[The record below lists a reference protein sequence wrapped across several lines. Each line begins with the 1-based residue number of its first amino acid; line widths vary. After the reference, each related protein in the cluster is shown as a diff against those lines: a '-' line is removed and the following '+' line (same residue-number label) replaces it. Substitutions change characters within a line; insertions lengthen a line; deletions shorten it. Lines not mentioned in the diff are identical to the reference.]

1 MSGKRI
7 KMILDI
13 HDACTKPLYS
23 VLEGITDIQ
32 LNWSP
37 AHDSR
42 SINQIMCH
50 LIRVDN
56 YFLKRLNQKI
66 TVNDPKNG
74 AAPEVLNALKNVHL
88 QIQTMLQNCSDDS
101 CLFEKSGFENAKEND
116 TINEHLLHSCQ
127 HNLYHLSQMIYL
139 RRALDRNWESP
150 VEDWDKATRIIA
162 GYLF

>member
-13 HDACTKPLYS
+13 HYVCTKPLYS
-23 VLEGITDIQ
+23 VLEGITEIQ

-74 AAPEVLNALKNVHL
+74 TAPEVLNALKNVHL
-88 QIQTMLQNCSDDS
+88 QIQTMLQNCADDS
-101 CLFEKSGFENAKEND
+101 SLFEKSGFENAEEND
-116 TINEHLLHSCQ
+116 TINEHILHSCQ

-150 VEDWDKATRIIA
+150 VVEWDKATRIIA